1 MTQKNDREKRARD
14 LSAWAESDA
23 AIEALENSTTPRD
36 TAEGRFALQAFRQA
50 GRPRLGG
57 NQHKIGRS
65 PRRQVRLPDE
75 LNTALD
81 SYAARHNI
89 KPSEVMRQ
97 ALSQFL
103 SNGTAA

>member
-1 MTQKNDREKRARD
+1 MTQKTDREERARE

-36 TAEGRFALQAFRQA
+36 TAEGRVALEAFRQA
-50 GRPRLGG
+50 GRPRLDRS
-57 NQHKIGRS
+57 QHKIGRS

-81 SYAARHNI
+81 SYAVEHDV

-97 ALSQFL
+97 ALSRFL
-103 SNGTAA
+103 NNETTV